1 MLISDEGDSMNTNVI
16 FQITTV
22 ILVLILAAILIAVY
36 VIPEGDT
43 ETKLNDDLKDS
54 IPFDVVDDYTGSSMK
69 GSIITAHTGKDTE
82 ITLLAHIDITS
93 VDEGPV
99 LIYLD
104 KELLVKSAIT
114 DYNGD
119 VSGRLIEYIHVRDK
133 INFLQIGSFHPK
145 SFDKGSG
152 ELEVKL
158 ILNDQYSIPDE
169 VSLTISVGN
178 KINDDGTYQNGL
190 TTKDFT
196 IGIWS

>member
-22 ILVLILAAILIAVY
+22 ILVLVLAAILIAVY

-54 IPFDVVDDYTGSSMK
+54 IPFDVVDDYTGSSMN
-69 GSIITAHTGKDTE
+69 GSIITAHNGKDTE
-82 ITLLAHIDITS
+82 ITLLAHIDITLM
-93 VDEGPV
+93 DEGPV
-99 LIYLD
+99 FIYLD
-104 KELLVKSAIT
+104 KELFVKSAIT
-114 DYNGD
+114 DYNGAT
-119 VSGRLIEYIHVRDK
+119 SGEYIEYVHVRDK
-133 INFLQIGSFHPK
+133 INFLQIGGLHPK
-145 SFDKGSG
+145 SFHKGSG

-158 ILNDQYSIPDE
+158 ILSDNYPIPDE

-196 IGIWS
+196 IKIWR